1 MSGPVEV
8 AFQRLAHATGLP
20 LPGYQSAGAAGMD
33 LPAALAEGETLA
45 LAPGARALIPT
56 GFCLHLPEGYEAQVR
71 PRSGLAALHGVTVLN
86 APGTVDSDYRGEI
99 KVILINHGHVPFPIR
114 RGDRIA
120 QLVVAPVS
128 RAVAREVTALPASER
143 GAGGFGSTGVS
154 SARPLPASPQA
165 DHPA

>member
-20 LPGYQSAGAAGMD
+20 LPTYETAGAAGMD
-33 LPAALAEGETLA
+33 LPAALAEGETLE
-45 LAPGARALIPT
+45 LLPGARALLPT
-56 GFCLHLPEGYEAQVR
+56 GFCLHLPEGHEAQVR
-71 PRSGLAALHGVTVLN
+71 PRSGLAARHGVTVLN

-99 KVILINHGHVPFPIR
+99 KVILINHGQERFAIR

-120 QLVVAPVS
+120 QLVIAPVS
-128 RAVAREVTALPASER
+128 QAVASEVAALPGSER

-154 SARPLPASPQA
+154 SAHVIPASLQA
-165 DHPA
+165 DDQA

>member
-71 PRSGLAALHGVTVLN
+71 PRSGLAARHGVTVLN
-86 APGTVDSDYRGEI
+86 APGTVDSDYRGE
-99 KVILINHGHVPFPIR
+99 VHVLLINFGEEKFKIE
-114 RGDRIA
+114 RGMRIA
-120 QLVVAPVS
+120 QLVVAPVVQGVVEERS
-128 RAVAREVTALPASER
+128 LAGVAGAISPRVPPLADQTA
-143 GAGGFGSTGVS
+143 
-154 SARPLPASPQA
+154 
-165 DHPA
+165 